1 MNSQPCPSK
10 DEAKRDACLKA
21 CIKLHEL
28 GALTEFL
35 LPGQGSRKKVSTT
48 NISES
53 NKDEGM
59 VMVHYSEYNVE
70 ILVICLKH
78 FFPCF
83 R

>member
-1 MNSQPCPSK
+1 MNGQPCPSK

-28 GALTEFL
+28 GALTDFL
-35 LPGQGSRKKVSTT
+35 LPGQGSRKVKVSTT

-59 VMVHYSEYNVE
+59 VIVHYSEYNVE
-70 ILVICLKH
+70 NIGNLA
-78 FFPCF
+78 
-83 R
+83 